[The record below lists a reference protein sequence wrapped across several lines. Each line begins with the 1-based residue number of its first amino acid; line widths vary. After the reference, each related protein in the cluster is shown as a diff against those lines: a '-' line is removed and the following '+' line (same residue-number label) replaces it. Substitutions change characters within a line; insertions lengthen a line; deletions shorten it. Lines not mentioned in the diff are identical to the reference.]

1 VKNDWFTYGKRAWDD
16 KLDVAA
22 KTQIVD
28 AKKGNRER

>member
-1 VKNDWFTYGKRAWDD
+1 VKNNQFTYGKHACND